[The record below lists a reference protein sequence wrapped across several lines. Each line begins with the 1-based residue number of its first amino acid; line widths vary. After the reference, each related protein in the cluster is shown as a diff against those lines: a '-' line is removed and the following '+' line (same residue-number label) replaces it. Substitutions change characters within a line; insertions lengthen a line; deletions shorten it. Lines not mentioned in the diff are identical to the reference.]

1 VKFLPLQPAERLNDL
16 LNLADIHLLPQRRQ
30 VADLVMPS
38 KLLGMMASGRPVVAC
53 ADAGASLA
61 AVVSECGMVVAP
73 EDGSAVADAIG
84 TLAENRDK
92 RLSLG
97 NAARRRAV
105 RDWGRDAVLSYLLG
119 CFEEQGPWKKDED
132 RTAILPEAEAPS
144 E

>member
-1 VKFLPLQPAERLNDL
+1 
-16 LNLADIHLLPQRRQ
+16 
-30 VADLVMPS
+30 MPS